1 MQPRLVIGVDRYAK
15 AAVRSLYEAEA
26 RELNWPFRVPR
37 PRLSDSPDMTY
48 LLFPQHP
55 YWIMTRPAPVRDQ
68 YVRRLARAIEWG
80 FSTEAMDDRSR

>member
-1 MQPRLVIGVDRYAK
+1 MQPRLVIGVGRYAK

-48 LLFPQHP
+48 LLFHS
-55 YWIMTRPAPVRDQ
+55 TRT
-68 YVRRLARAIEWG
+68 G
-80 FSTEAMDDRSR
+80 S

>member
-37 PRLSDSPDMTY
+37 PRLSSPDMTY

-55 YWIMTRPAPVRDQ
+55 YWIVTPARTCSGPVRAATGP
-68 YVRRLARAIEWG
+68 R
-80 FSTEAMDDRSR
+80 DRVGILNRGDG